1 MNPYFLR
8 PIKNENDA
16 MVFFFVLE
24 QGGLLFHPEDDPASV
39 VGWHGRPLF
48 SALECV
54 HLKRRIREVYEV
66 MDDPCQYI
74 LDMSIVYG
82 GGQ

>member
-1 MNPYFLR
+1 MNPYFTK
-8 PIKNENDA
+8 PIKTADDA
-16 MVFFFVLE
+16 IVFFFVLE

-39 VGWHGRPLF
+39 VNATGEALF
-48 SALECV
+48 SPDECV
-54 HLKRRIREVYEV
+54 QLRARLDEAFEV